1 MSEEVKQQPKRRGG
15 SPEFMAKMREKAA
28 QKKREMGLVSK
39 AEKLKKNEEFKSKVE
54 EAKLIVEKTKKTHQP
69 VQEEIIE
76 EDYIEPTPPIEKK
89 QPKQSVKEPTEPN
102 YKQLYYKHKLEQL
115 TQPPKEHNEP
125 KQKSSKLPHELAVN
139 SIKTDVN
146 KQIMGS
152 IFSQYFPD
160 IRNPYL

>member
-1 MSEEVKQQPKRRGG
+1 MSETEKKKPSRGPG
-15 SPEFMAKMREKAA
+15 MDPIHMAKMRAIAMEKRR
-28 QKKREMGLVSK
+28 QQGIVSK
-39 AEKLKKNEEFKSKVE
+39 AEKIKKNEEFKSKVE
-54 EAKLIVEKTKKTHQP
+54 EAKLIVEKTKKPPQP

-125 KQKSSKLPHELAVN
+125 KQKSKLPHELAVN
-139 SIKTDVN
+139 NIKTDVN